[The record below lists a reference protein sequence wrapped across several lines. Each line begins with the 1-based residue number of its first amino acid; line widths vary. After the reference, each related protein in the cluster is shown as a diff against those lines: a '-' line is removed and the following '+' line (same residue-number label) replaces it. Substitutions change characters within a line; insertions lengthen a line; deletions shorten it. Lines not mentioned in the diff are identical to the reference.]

1 MPYRRMNHSV
11 DPKKVILDDMG
22 DISNV
27 KSFNNQ
33 VLVAIYLRPEQTST
47 GVWLP
52 EKNRDE
58 DKYQGKAGLVIKLG
72 PLAFDETNDNFFK
85 DVDVKLHDWVYF
97 KPSDGWSI
105 TVHGVLCRILDDS
118 AVRGKIDAPDVVW

>member
-1 MPYRRMNHSV
+1 MNHSV

-27 KSFNNQ
+27 KLFNNQ

>member
-1 MPYRRMNHSV
+1 MPYRRMSHSV

-27 KSFNNQ
+27 KLFNNQ

-72 PLAFDETNDNFFK
+72 PLAFDEANDNFFK

-97 KPSDGWSI
+97 CLLYTSDAA
-105 TVHGVLCRILDDS
+105 DE
-118 AVRGKIDAPDVVW
+118 

>member
-1 MPYRRMNHSV
+1 MPYRRMSHSV

-27 KSFNNQ
+27 KLFNNQ

-72 PLAFDETNDNFFK
+72 PLAFDKENDNFFK

-118 AVRGKIDAPDVVW
+118 AVRGKVNAPDVVW

>member
-1 MPYRRMNHSV
+1 MNHSV

-27 KSFNNQ
+27 KLFNNQ

-85 DVDVKLHDWVYF
+85 DVDVKLHDWIYF

>member
-1 MPYRRMNHSV
+1 MPYRRMSHSV

-27 KSFNNQ
+27 KLFNNQ

>member
-27 KSFNNQ
+27 KLFNNQ

>member
-27 KSFNNQ
+27 KLFNNQ

-85 DVDVKLHDWVYF
+85 DVDVKLHDWIYF

>member
-27 KSFNNQ
+27 KLFNNQ

-72 PLAFDETNDNFFK
+72 PLAFDEANDNFFK

>member
-1 MPYRRMNHSV
+1 MPYRPMKHNI
-11 DPKKVILDDMG
+11 DPKKILLDEMG

-27 KSFNNQ
+27 DIYNNQ
-33 VLVAIYLRPEQTST
+33 VLVAVYLRPEQTGS
-47 GVWLP
+47 GIFLP

-58 DKYQGKAGLVIKLG
+58 DRYQGKVGLVLKLG
-72 PLAFDETNDNFFK
+72 PNAFGETNDNFFNG
-85 DVDVKLHDWVYF
+85 VDVKLSDWVYF

-118 AVRGKIDAPDVVW
+118 SVRGKIDAPDVVW